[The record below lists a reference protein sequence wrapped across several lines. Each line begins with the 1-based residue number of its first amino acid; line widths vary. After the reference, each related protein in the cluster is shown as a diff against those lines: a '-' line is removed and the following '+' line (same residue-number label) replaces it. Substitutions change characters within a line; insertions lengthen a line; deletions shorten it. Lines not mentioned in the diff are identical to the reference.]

1 MEGPRGG
8 YGGASYETLTLA
20 WERSVGSF
28 IKIVSVEMEQGEE
41 SQ

>member
-20 WERSVGSF
+20 WERSVGSLH
-28 IKIVSVEMEQGEE
+28 KDGECGDE
-41 SQ
+41 TR